1 MTLYGRSSRWA
12 AALALGLAGL
22 IGGGAATVLAAPAR
36 SAASAFEL
44 TLEVTDT
51 WRWEGDVLLEGKRE
65 GTFRSQGPFCA
76 TGTFVD
82 DGRWRLTC
90 DDGTGSL
97 TVSILPAVDP
107 FMLVSRWNSTWRI
120 VDGSGSYADLRGRGS
135 LAGELLSSKTS
146 DSGSVTTWR
155 STFQGA
161 VDQDADAP
169 TIAISKATA
178 TKLPRP
184 VGAYSIKVALALRD
198 DVTDSP
204 VSYTLRAFA
213 GGAELARR
221 FGTARTE
228 AVSVTLRIRPP
239 AGARTV
245 RLALTAADPVGNATS
260 VRRAL
265 SLPR

>member
-1 MTLYGRSSRWA
+1 MTQYGRSSRWA

-22 IGGGAATVLAAPAR
+22 TSASAATVLAAAAR
-36 SAASAFEL
+36 TEASAFEL

-51 WRWEGDVLLEGKRE
+51 QQWEGDVILDITRQ

-97 TVSILPAVDP
+97 TVSSPQFVDQHAP
-107 FMLVSRWNSTWRI
+107 RWNATWRI
-120 VDGSGSYADLRGRGS
+120 LDGSGSYADLRGRGS
-135 LAGELLSSKTS
+135 LAGELLSSETS
-146 DSGSVTTWR
+146 ESGSVVTWR

-161 VDQDADAP
+161 VDQDAAAP

-184 VGAYSIKVALALRD
+184 AGAYSIKVAMALRD
-198 DVTDSP
+198 DIEPNP
-204 VSYTLRAFA
+204 VSYTLRAYA
-213 GGAELARR
+213 GGVELARR
-221 FGTARTE
+221 SGTAWTE
-228 AVSVTLRIRPP
+228 AVSLTLRIRPS
-239 AGARTV
+239 AGARTA
-245 RLALTAADPVGNATS
+245 RLALTASDPVGNATT

-265 SLPR
+265 SLPH